1 MEVTRREVLR
11 RRGVLPTS
19 GSDPGEVRGLVLLE
33 LKGMNRGLPGSCAHG
48 LWMDGL
54 TVPWFPGSQV
64 PRLSRQG
71 PTEVKVSIWDP
82 KEDSSWAWSAVLGTH
97 QWGGGPLPDIGYR

>member
-1 MEVTRREVLR
+1 MTRREVLR

-19 GSDPGEVRGLVLLE
+19 GADPGEVRGLVLLE

-54 TVPWFPGSQV
+54 TVPWFSGSQV

-82 KEDSSWAWSAVLGTH
+82 RRTVRGHGVQCWVHFSGEGVPCQT
-97 QWGGGPLPDIGYR
+97 